1 MLLTNFTFYIAFLFV
16 FLVSIY
22 LRKQKTQRKSFLL
35 VVSYLFYGLIDWR
48 FPVLLAGITLVNFTV
63 GNRIIAS
70 SRGKSQK
77 LMLIL
82 SIVVSL
88 LVLFYFKYANFF
100 IEQVTSLLSFNETE
114 QSRYLFNVLM
124 PVGISFIT
132 FQAITYPID
141 CYRKDITHP
150 TSLLNFSLFM
160 AFFPQLLSGPIVRA
174 SYFIPQLENVNNIDN
189 KLVYEGFWQIIR
201 GLIKKVIIA
210 DTLAYQLVNPAFAS
224 PSDFSSIFLILA
236 IFAFS
241 IQIYM
246 DLSGYTDIALG
257 LGKMLGYKLP
267 INFNRPY
274 LATSIANYWQRWHI
288 SMSSFFRDYLYSA
301 IEKWQW
307 CNIYAK
313 LFIVFIAI
321 GFWHG
326 AGWNFLLYG
335 AIHGGLVAMEHY
347 HKLKRATLGKPPLI
361 YRGVMLAIQ
370 IIKIF
375 IIVAFTRILF
385 RGDDLSSSYQFIS
398 TVFNSTSQNTP
409 ITVTSIILLLIA
421 VIMHL
426 TPTAWRDNFS
436 FYIAKVPT
444 ILSAGVITFSIY
456 CMVAFSNKG
465 ASFIYFQF

>member
-16 FLVSIY
+16 FLVSLY
-22 LRKQKTQRKSFLL
+22 LRKHKTQRKSFLL
-35 VVSYLFYGLIDWR
+35 VVSYFFYGLIDWR
-48 FPVLLAGITLVNFTV
+48 FPVLLAGITLVNFIA
-63 GNRIIAS
+63 GNLIVTS
-70 SRGKSQK
+70 SKNKSQK
-77 LMLIL
+77 ITLTF
-82 SIVVSL
+82 SIVISL

-100 IEQVTSLLSFNETE
+100 IDQITTLLNFSAIEQN
-114 QSRYLFNVLM
+114 RYLLNVLM

-141 CYRKDITHP
+141 CYRKQITHP
-150 TSLLNFSLFM
+150 TSLLDFSLFM

-174 SYFIPQLENVNNIDN
+174 SYFIPQLENIKDIDN
-189 KLVYEGFWQIIR
+189 KLIYEGFWQIIR

-210 DTLAYQLVNPAFAS
+210 DTLAAQIVNPAFAS
-224 PSDFSSIFLILA
+224 PGDFSSIFLILA
-236 IFAFS
+236 VFAFS

-246 DLSGYTDIALG
+246 DLSGYTDIAIG

-301 IEKWQW
+301 IERWQW
-307 CNIYAK
+307 CNIYIK
-313 LFIVFIAI
+313 LLIVFIAI

-326 AGWNFLLYG
+326 AGWNFILYG
-335 AIHGGLVAMEHY
+335 AIHGSLVALEHY
-347 HKLKRATLGKPPLI
+347 HKLKRTALGKPPI
-361 YRGVMLAIQ
+361 MFRGLMLVIQ

-385 RGDDLSSSYQFIS
+385 RGDDLSSSYQFM
-398 TVFNSTSQNTP
+398 TEVFTSTSTYTP
-409 ITVTSIILLLIA
+409 ITYTSLGLLVIA
-421 VIMHL
+421 VLLHL
-426 TPTAWRDNFS
+426 TPMSWRDNFS
-436 FYIAKVPT
+436 YYIAKLPT
-444 ILSAGVITFSIY
+444 MVSAACVVLSIY